1 MLIDTIYKKFGIKA
15 IEAKMTPAQLVVF
28 ETAADAELVASFLG
42 VGQSIW
48 EATDGFLLA
57 INGYFLTTDW
67 PRFQE
72 ARKRIVT
79 EIKYRLV

>member
-1 MLIDTIYKKFGIKA
+1 MIIDTTYKKFGIKA
-15 IEAKMTPAQLVVF
+15 IEAKATPAQLIVF
-28 ETAADAELVASFLG
+28 ETAEDAEITASFLG

-72 ARKRIVT
+72 ARKRVVS